1 MGFDYTIRLVADGQ
15 YGYGDQLD
23 DGSWI
28 GLVGDLVNQV
38 CHIQNCCI
46 KIQSIFRELKL
57 QWLH

>member
-1 MGFDYTIRLVADGQ
+1 MLNKLSDKMGFDYTTRLVADGQ

-38 CHIQNCCI
+38 CHIQI
-46 KIQSIFRELKL
+46 AV
-57 QWLH
+57 